1 MSISE
6 YLTEENSCF
15 VILTN
20 YLNEC
25 IGRHSKFP
33 NEHSFP
39 GLREGRGRWRSF
51 KPECL
56 LIFFSCEEGCSFKGD
71 VYLSW
76 GALSD
81 NYGKSLNYL
90 KPYNYLLKM
99 HFKGMFFVQG

>member
-39 GLREGRGRWRSF
+39 GLRGWVGVRGGGGWGSF
-51 KPECL
+51 KPERL
-56 LIFFSCEEGCSFKGD
+56 LVFLAVKRGAHSKGT
-71 VYLSW
+71 
-76 GALSD
+76 
-81 NYGKSLNYL
+81 
-90 KPYNYLLKM
+90 
-99 HFKGMFFVQG
+99 FT

>member
-39 GLREGRGRWRSF
+39 GLRGGGGRWRSF

-56 LIFFSCEEGCSFKGD
+56 LIFLAVKRGAHSKGT
-71 VYLSW
+71 
-76 GALSD
+76 
-81 NYGKSLNYL
+81 
-90 KPYNYLLKM
+90 
-99 HFKGMFFVQG
+99 FT